1 MANDNLTLLEIQD
14 LIIKF
19 NLDESINDL
28 KKYYATLTTWEIM
41 KQSRR
46 ETTHTQFLA
55 WFFNNNDFNADLNA
69 GPIKR
74 FIVLLLKWANRQK
87 GAEFNSEL
95 ADSIYQQDFS
105 IISHKVVPE
114 YSIKVEQK
122 SNNGPAYGE
131 GNIDIFFTVLANIF
145 GTKRTIH
152 IVVENKIGAP
162 ETTKCFDKNGKLLKK
177 PTKEETNTTLYQTNA
192 YYQYI
197 ATKYNSDINLFVYLK
212 PTECSLDDL
221 EEAEC
226 NEKKFIQINYQ
237 ELLDYV
243 IQPVSE
249 QIDISTDNAYRLKD
263 YIKALGKPS
272 ETDDNE
278 TDNKDNSNKK
288 ITIMAIEQKEKELL
302 KQFFHNNEDLIRAA
316 INALGDSELS
326 ASMAKM
332 PKSRVRRSYT
342 INNSTE
348 EYSMYGVIEKFVEKR
363 LKDGKTIDEINTEI
377 NNYIGGNRVNISDNI
392 STPVCRETYKDGT
405 HHYGEI
411 TVNGTKIRY
420 TKEWGGDENGNFTKF
435 KNAVNAKKYPNFQIN
450 EIQ

>member
-177 PTKEETNTTLYQTNA
+177 
-192 YYQYI
+192 
-197 ATKYNSDINLFVYLK
+197 
-212 PTECSLDDL
+212 
-221 EEAEC
+221 
-226 NEKKFIQINYQ
+226 
-237 ELLDYV
+237 
-243 IQPVSE
+243 
-249 QIDISTDNAYRLKD
+249 
-263 YIKALGKPS
+263 
-272 ETDDNE
+272 
-278 TDNKDNSNKK
+278 
-288 ITIMAIEQKEKELL
+288 
-302 KQFFHNNEDLIRAA
+302 
-316 INALGDSELS
+316 
-326 ASMAKM
+326 
-332 PKSRVRRSYT
+332 
-342 INNSTE
+342 
-348 EYSMYGVIEKFVEKR
+348 
-363 LKDGKTIDEINTEI
+363 
-377 NNYIGGNRVNISDNI
+377 
-392 STPVCRETYKDGT
+392 
-405 HHYGEI
+405 
-411 TVNGTKIRY
+411 
-420 TKEWGGDENGNFTKF
+420 
-435 KNAVNAKKYPNFQIN
+435 
-450 EIQ
+450 